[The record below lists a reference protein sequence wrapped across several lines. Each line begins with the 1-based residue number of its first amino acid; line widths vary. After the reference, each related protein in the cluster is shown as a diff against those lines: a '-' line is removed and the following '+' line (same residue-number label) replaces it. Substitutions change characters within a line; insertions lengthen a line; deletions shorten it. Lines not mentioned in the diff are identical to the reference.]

1 MKYVCG
7 TLMLREFDSYLCDK
21 LIEHITAY
29 NVSFNFDRM
38 IAISTL
44 SELGEQELPYV
55 STFFS
60 DLSTLGKQVLEEMD
74 VFSIINETNGNV
86 AILY

>member
-21 LIEHITAY
+21 LIEHIATS
-29 NVSFNFDRM
+29 NISFDFDRL
-38 IAISTL
+38 IGVSNL
-44 SELGEQELPYV
+44 LELGEQELPYV

-60 DLSTLGKQVLEEMD
+60 DLATLGKQVLDEMG
-74 VFSIINETNGNV
+74 VFSIVNETNGNV